1 MEWKTVRGTQDKK
14 PEQLEYAGDY
24 VFLRKNI
31 HSVSETDPTDE
42 TKNFTGW
49 EYDEILMTRED
60 YDKISAISDNPIYN
74 MDKDSLASRV
84 SDIETLIAEST
95 ISS

>member
-14 PEQLEYAGDY
+14 PEQLEHAGNY

-49 EYDEILMTRED
+49 EYDEILLTKEQYND
-60 YDKISAISDNPIYN
+60 YVKIVGNPFYVSETDELKNRISN
-74 MDKDSLASRV
+74 V
-84 SDIETLIAEST
+84 ETYIALST
-95 ISS
+95 EK

>member
-49 EYDEILMTRED
+49 EYDEILLTKEQYND
-60 YDKISAISDNPIYN
+60 YVKIVGNPFY
-74 MDKDSLASRV
+74 V
-84 SDIETLIAEST
+84 SDTDDLKNRISNVETYIAA
-95 ISS
+95 SSEK

>member
-14 PEQLEYAGDY
+14 PEQLEFADDY
-24 VFLRKNI
+24 VFLRKNT

-49 EYDEILMTRED
+49 EYDEILLTKEQYND
-60 YDKISAISDNPIYN
+60 YVKIVGNPFYVSETDELKNRISNVETYIA
-74 MDKDSLASRV
+74 AS
-84 SDIETLIAEST
+84 SEK
-95 ISS
+95 

>member
-14 PEQLEYAGDY
+14 PEQLEYANGY

-49 EYDEILMTRED
+49 EYDEILLTKEQYND
-60 YDKISAISDNPIYN
+60 YVKIVGNPFY
-74 MDKDSLASRV
+74 V
-84 SDIETLIAEST
+84 SDTNDLRNRISNVETYIAA
-95 ISS
+95 SSEN

>member
-1 MEWKTVRGTQDKK
+1 MEWKTVRGTQNKK

-49 EYDEILMTRED
+49 EYDEILLTKEQYND
-60 YDKISAISDNPIYN
+60 YVKIVGNPFYVSETDELKNRISNVETYIA
-74 MDKDSLASRV
+74 AS
-84 SDIETLIAEST
+84 SEK
-95 ISS
+95 

>member
-24 VFLRKNI
+24 VFLRKNV

-49 EYDEILMTRED
+49 EYDEILLTKEQYND
-60 YDKISAISDNPIYN
+60 YVKIVGNPFYVSETDELKNRISNVETYIA
-74 MDKDSLASRV
+74 AS
-84 SDIETLIAEST
+84 SEK
-95 ISS
+95 

>member
-24 VFLRKNI
+24 VFLRKNV

-49 EYDEILMTRED
+49 EYDEILLTKEQYND
-60 YDKISAISDNPIYN
+60 YIKIVGNPFY
-74 MDKDSLASRV
+74 V
-84 SDIETLIAEST
+84 SDTDDLRNRISNVETYIAA
-95 ISS
+95 SSEN

>member
-14 PEQLEYAGDY
+14 PEQLEFAGDY

-31 HSVSETDPTDE
+31 HSISETDPTDE

-49 EYDEILMTRED
+49 EYDEILLTKEQYNDYVKIVGNPFYVSETDELKTR
-60 YDKISAISDNPIYN
+60 ISNVETYIAA
-74 MDKDSLASRV
+74 AS
-84 SDIETLIAEST
+84 EK
-95 ISS
+95 

>member
-14 PEQLEYAGDY
+14 PEQLEFAGDY

-49 EYDEILMTRED
+49 EYDEILLTKEQYND
-60 YDKISAISDNPIYN
+60 YVKIVGNPFY
-74 MDKDSLASRV
+74 V
-84 SDIETLIAEST
+84 SDTDDLRNRISNVETYIAA
-95 ISS
+95 SSEN

>member
-24 VFLRKNI
+24 VFLRKNV

-49 EYDEILMTRED
+49 EYDKILLTKEQYND
-60 YDKISAISDNPIYN
+60 YVKIVGNPFYVSETDELKNRISNVETYIA
-74 MDKDSLASRV
+74 AS
-84 SDIETLIAEST
+84 SEK
-95 ISS
+95 

>member
-49 EYDEILMTRED
+49 EYDEILLTKEQYND
-60 YDKISAISDNPIYN
+60 YVKIVGNPFY
-74 MDKDSLASRV
+74 V
-84 SDIETLIAEST
+84 SDTNDLKNRISNVETYIAASSES
-95 ISS
+95 

>member
-49 EYDEILMTRED
+49 EYDEILLTKEQYND
-60 YDKISAISDNPIYN
+60 YVKIVGNPFYVSETDELKNRISNVETYIA
-74 MDKDSLASRV
+74 AS
-84 SDIETLIAEST
+84 SEK
-95 ISS
+95 

>member
-14 PEQLEYAGDY
+14 PEQLEYASDY

-49 EYDEILMTRED
+49 EYDEILLTKEQYND
-60 YDKISAISDNPIYN
+60 YVKIVGNPFYVSETDELKNRISN
-74 MDKDSLASRV
+74 V
-84 SDIETLIAEST
+84 ETYIALST
-95 ISS
+95 EK

>member
-1 MEWKTVRGTQDKK
+1 MEWKNVRGTQDKK
-14 PEQLEYAGDY
+14 PEQLEFAGDY

-49 EYDEILMTRED
+49 EYDEILLTKEQYND
-60 YDKISAISDNPIYN
+60 YVKIVGNPFYVSETDELKNRISNVETYIA
-74 MDKDSLASRV
+74 AS
-84 SDIETLIAEST
+84 SEK
-95 ISS
+95 

>member
-49 EYDEILMTRED
+49 EYDEILLTKEQYND
-60 YDKISAISDNPIYN
+60 YVKIVGNPFY
-74 MDKDSLASRV
+74 V
-84 SDIETLIAEST
+84 SDTDDLRNRISNVETYIAA
-95 ISS
+95 SSEN

>member
-14 PEQLEYAGDY
+14 PEQLEYADNY

-49 EYDEILMTRED
+49 EYDEILLTKEQYND
-60 YDKISAISDNPIYN
+60 YVKIVGNPFY
-74 MDKDSLASRV
+74 V
-84 SDIETLIAEST
+84 SDTDDLRNRISNVETYIAA
-95 ISS
+95 SSEN

>member
-14 PEQLEYAGDY
+14 PEQLEFAGDY

-49 EYDEILMTRED
+49 EYDEILLTKEQYND
-60 YDKISAISDNPIYN
+60 YIKIVGNPFYVSETDELKNRISNVETYIA
-74 MDKDSLASRV
+74 AS
-84 SDIETLIAEST
+84 SEK
-95 ISS
+95 

>member
-49 EYDEILMTRED
+49 EYDEILLTKEQYND
-60 YDKISAISDNPIYN
+60 YIKIVGNPFY
-74 MDKDSLASRV
+74 V
-84 SDIETLIAEST
+84 SDTDDLRNRISNVETYIAA
-95 ISS
+95 SSEN

>member
-14 PEQLEYAGDY
+14 PEQLEFAGDY

-49 EYDEILMTRED
+49 EYDEILLTKEQYND
-60 YDKISAISDNPIYN
+60 YVKIVGNPFY
-74 MDKDSLASRV
+74 V
-84 SDIETLIAEST
+84 SDTDELKHRIGNVETYIALST
-95 ISS
+95 EK